1 MSWLSD
7 FNERWAPDV
16 AESASRRGWLLW
28 FGVVVLV
35 AGLLAAGFLWSAGND
50 RRRNAIEGFARAPV
64 ACDTTLDFAETGE
77 YLVFIESAGRLNG
90 LRGDCDVEGTYDLG
104 SVTPAV
110 EITVVDPD
118 GAPVKL
124 NPAVGGPNYSEA
136 GFVGAAAFTIEIV
149 ETDDH
154 VVRVEST
161 DNEVFV
167 IAVGRDP
174 SEGVGLLRGAAAALA
189 IAGLLLGGGLI
200 LLSLRRPATEVA
212 APPWTSGAVSQ
223 QPQFAPGQSPQ
234 GPPTFGHLA
243 GPPQYP
249 RAASGQLGQ
258 YAQPELSQYGRP
270 QLSEPQPPQKLSEP
284 VSIAG
289 QPALPG
295 QPGWGHPSPPPPPPP
310 PPPPTD
316 LRSYHQPLGSN
327 PDESGPEGPEN
338 AAPTDEKGTSGGSF
352 PAPLNDQYTSGRASP
367 EDRSP
372 PQPPPA
378 I

>member
-7 FNERWAPDV
+7 FNERWAPDM

-28 FGVVVLV
+28 CGVVVLV

-64 ACDTTLDFAETGE
+64 GCDTTLDFAETGE

-90 LRGDCDVEGTYDLG
+90 LRGDCDVEGAYDLG

-174 SEGVGLLRGAAAALA
+174 SEGVGLLRGGSGG
-189 IAGLLLGGGLI
+189 AGNY
-200 LLSLRRPATEVA
+200 RVA
-212 APPWTSGAVSQ
+212 AGWRTHSAQLAQTGDGSCCAAVDARGR
-223 QPQFAPGQSPQ
+223 F
-234 GPPTFGHLA
+234 PTASVRA
-243 GPPQYP
+243 GP
-249 RAASGQLGQ
+249 
-258 YAQPELSQYGRP
+258 
-270 QLSEPQPPQKLSEP
+270 
-284 VSIAG
+284 VSAK
-289 QPALPG
+289 
-295 QPGWGHPSPPPPPPP
+295 PS
-310 PPPPTD
+310 D
-316 LRSYHQPLGSN
+316 LRS
-327 PDESGPEGPEN
+327 SGWPSTVSSSCVRPVGAVCPTRITATRS
-338 AAPTDEKGTSGGSF
+338 AA
-352 PAPLNDQYTSGRASP
+352 AV
-367 EDRSP
+367 
-372 PQPPPA
+372 
-378 I
+378 